1 MPAAPYSGRTQPGV
15 IFFGGDAMTLTDKHI
30 SDEWLNKLIV
40 AAEVCGFSMVFM
52 SHVDKIM
59 SCLLEL
65 KQRRAEDLA
74 RQDDGR

>member
-1 MPAAPYSGRTQPGV
+1 
-15 IFFGGDAMTLTDKHI
+15 MTLTDKHV

-59 SCLLEL
+59 NLLLEL
-65 KQRRAEDLA
+65 KQRRAEDKA
-74 RQDDGR
+74 KEEPCPTQP